1 VIGWRPTHVAISEVS
16 AEETAKSRTMSF
28 VRTGAVR
35 SFNLINDRLT
45 VKFRVDSLKG
55 LVAV

>member
-1 VIGWRPTHVAISEVS
+1 MGEKTHVAISEVS

-28 VRTGAVR
+28 VRTGAVG